1 MKLNLIAAA
10 LLAAAAASCAQEP
23 TPPADSAQE
32 KQTQAPQEP
41 TAPAQPTAQP
51 TGAATAP
58 AGSPNWAVGDTIPSG
73 LPGVPDIKIL
83 EVRGNGTGPACGTG
97 KSATLAYKA
106 MKANGEVLDPG
117 SRPFTF
123 NVGSGQAIVGWDKV
137 VSRMRVGDSFIILMP
152 EALAYRGRG
161 DLKFE
166 MELLSVK

>member
-10 LLAAAAASCAQEP
+10 LLAAAVASCAQEP
-23 TPPADSAQE
+23 TPEAGSTQE

-41 TAPAQPTAQP
+41 SAPAQPAVQP
-51 TGAATAP
+51 TGAAPAP
-58 AGSPNWAVGDTIPSG
+58 AESPQWAVGDTIPSD
-73 LPGVPDIKIL
+73 LPGVPDIEIL

-106 MKANGEVLDPG
+106 MTANGEVLDPG
-117 SRPFTF
+117 TRPFTF
-123 NVGSGQAIVGWDKV
+123 KVGSGKAIVGWDKV
-137 VSRMRVGDSFIILMP
+137 VARMRVGDSFVILMP

-166 MELLSVK
+166 MELLSFK